1 MNDLMRRMQR
11 PSGLL
16 AVLCVA
22 VVSGCSLGRSEP
34 PQRHYVLAGET
45 TRVAGAQSPGL
56 AGLKI
61 GVRRLRLAPYLD
73 PPFLVVRRGP
83 NQITYAEFHRWGEP
97 LAGGINRAF
106 AGHLAARADFLTI
119 DAAPWAP
126 REAYDYVI
134 QLHVERFEGVTPS
147 ETATSGGEI
156 HMLATWEI
164 VRQQDGAVLARG
176 TTEHREGGWN
186 VGDYAALV
194 HGLDAGLALLS
205 RDLAGSLEALAI
217 RAVAQEG
224 AGTRP

>member
-1 MNDLMRRMQR
+1 MNELMRRMQR

-22 VVSGCSLGRSEP
+22 VLSGCSLGRSEP

-45 TRVAGAQSPGL
+45 TQEVGAQSPGL

-61 GVRRLRLAPYLD
+61 GVRRLRLAAYLD

-83 NQITYAEFHRWGEP
+83 NQITYSEFHRWGEP

-106 AGHLAARADFLTI
+106 AGHLSARAAFLAI

-126 REAYDYVI
+126 REEYDYVI
-134 QLHVERFEGVTPS
+134 QLQVERFEGVTPT
-147 ETATSGGEI
+147 ETATFGGEI

-164 VRQQDGAVLARG
+164 VRQRDGAVLARG
-176 TTEHREGGWN
+176 ATEHRELGWS

-194 HGLDAGLALLS
+194 HGLDAGLVLLA
-205 RDLAGSLEALAI
+205 RDLASSLEALAI

-224 AGTRP
+224 GDARP